1 MLGAVV
7 AIVSAADMC
16 AAAEAPTGLMVEF
29 LRYPERGVIVDPTP
43 EFSWVVN
50 SAERDDVQTACR
62 IRVVSPADKEGG
74 HPVCVWDSGKVLTA
88 DSVNVEY
95 GGEPL
100 EAGASYAWRVMTWD
114 RRGRASEW
122 SEPQRFVMY
131 DRAVPYAPEPGWYRH
146 PPDSLE
152 QTRFTVPRD
161 TDMNAPLFRCT
172 TSRSRLM
179 TTEVK
184 PVTFDKTGEG
194 HYFVDFGRAGFAHLE
209 LAISSPAGGAE
220 VTIRL
225 GERADGRAVH
235 TRPGGAIHRS
245 SSTIELKK
253 GTHTYVPRTRGTG
266 RMPLGLSA
274 VPFRYCEII
283 NSPVPLN
290 ESMVKQV
297 VHHYA
302 FDEGASR
309 FSSSDEVLDDVWEMC
324 RYTMKA
330 TTFCGIYVDGNRQR
344 DPLHGDA
351 LINQLGH
358 YCVDREYSMPRY
370 SHEVLV
376 MSRHWSAEWMMC
388 APLMAWHDYMY
399 TGNDESL
406 RRYYDILKLKT
417 LHDLARGDGLISARI
432 HPSLVEGWLASKEAG
447 RVASIADQT
456 ERRSALGAL
465 TRGEGIEERRLRS
478 AREKK
483 ALAAWA
489 RHELG
494 RSAGEYANPGP
505 GDPENVIAWSGS
517 RHIVD
522 IIDWPGGERDGYDIV
537 DVNTVP
543 NAMHHGTLVAMRRIA
558 RALGKHDDV
567 RFFAE
572 RAALVRRSVNAKLFD
587 PRRGVYVDGEGS
599 EHASL
604 HANMFPL
611 AFGLVPEERKG
622 RVLDFV
628 RGKGM
633 ACSVYGA
640 QYLLE
645 GLYISRDAA
654 AEQHALDLMR
664 ARTQRSWAHMIYDVG
679 STVAMEAW
687 DIRNKGNLDWNHAW
701 GAAPANIIP
710 RFLMGIRPL
719 EPGFGRVLVEPMPG
733 DLRHA
738 ECTMPTIRGP
748 VRVSFEQAPGKSFT
762 LEVTIPANM
771 TARVSVPSLGGDS
784 PAVTLDGA
792 RVVGRRDGDRVTV
805 DGIGSGRHVLERR
818 AP

>member
-1 MLGAVV
+1 
-7 AIVSAADMC
+7 
-16 AAAEAPTGLMVEF
+16 
-29 LRYPERGVIVDPTP
+29 
-43 EFSWVVN
+43 
-50 SAERDDVQTACR
+50 
-62 IRVVSPADKEGG
+62 DKVG
-74 HPVCVWDSGKVLTA
+74 D
-88 DSVNVEY
+88 
-95 GGEPL
+95 
-100 EAGASYAWRVMTWD
+100 
-114 RRGRASEW
+114 
-122 SEPQRFVMY
+122 
-131 DRAVPYAPEPGWYRH
+131 
-146 PPDSLE
+146 
-152 QTRFTVPRD
+152 
-161 TDMNAPLFRCT
+161 
-172 TSRSRLM
+172 
-179 TTEVK
+179 
-184 PVTFDKTGEG
+184 G

-209 LAISSPAGGAE
+209 LAISSPAGGTEFE
-220 VTIRL
+220 VRL
-225 GERADGRAVH
+225 GERPDGRAVH
-235 TRPGGAIHRS
+235 TRPGGAVHQS
-245 SSTIELKK
+245 SATIALKE
-253 GTHTYVPRTRGTG
+253 GEHTYIPRTRGTG
-266 RMPLGLSA
+266 KMPLGLSA
-274 VPFRYCEII
+274 VPFRYAEII
-283 NSPVPLN
+283 GCPVPLDAG
-290 ESMVKQV
+290 MVKQV

-302 FDEGASR
+302 FDEAASR
-309 FSSSDEVLDDVWEMC
+309 FRSSDDVLNDVWEMC

-330 TTFCGIYVDGNRQR
+330 TSFCGIYVDGNRQR

-388 APLMAWHDYMY
+388 APLMAWQDYMY
-399 TGNDESL
+399 TGNEESL
-406 RRYYDILKLKT
+406 RRYYDVLKLKT
-417 LHDLARGDGLISARI
+417 LHDLAREDGLISARI
-432 HPSLVEGWLASKEAG
+432 HPSLVEGWVASKEAG
-447 RVASIADQT
+447 RVAAITDPA
-456 ERRSALGAL
+456 ERRAALEAL
-465 TRGEGIEERRLRS
+465 TRGEGIRDRRIRS
-478 AREKK
+478 EREKK

-489 RHELG
+489 RHEFRKL
-494 RSAGEYANPGP
+494 AGDYVNPGP

-517 RHIVD
+517 RHIID

-543 NAMHHGTLVAMRRIA
+543 NAMHYGTLVAMGRIA

-572 RAALVRRSVNAKLFD
+572 RAALVRRSINEKLFD
-587 PRRGVYVDGEGS
+587 FGPGIYVDGEGS

-622 RVLDFV
+622 RVLEFV
-628 RGKGM
+628 RAKGM

-645 GLYISRDAA
+645 GLYRSRDPA

-719 EPGFGRVLVEPMPG
+719 EPGFRRVLVEPMPG
-733 DLRHA
+733 DLRRA
-738 ECTMPTIRGP
+738 ECMTPTIRGP
-748 VRVSFEQAPGKSFT
+748 VKVSFEQDPGRSFV

-784 PAVTLDGA
+784 AAVTLDGESIH
-792 RVVGRRDGDRVTV
+792 GRREGERVTV